1 MARPK
6 GQTKQKVGF
15 SIDITT
21 VKELDNFCDSKD
33 INRSKLVNMIV
44 KDYLENPR
52 NSEWQDR

>member
-21 VKELDNFCDSKD
+21 VKELVNFCDSKD